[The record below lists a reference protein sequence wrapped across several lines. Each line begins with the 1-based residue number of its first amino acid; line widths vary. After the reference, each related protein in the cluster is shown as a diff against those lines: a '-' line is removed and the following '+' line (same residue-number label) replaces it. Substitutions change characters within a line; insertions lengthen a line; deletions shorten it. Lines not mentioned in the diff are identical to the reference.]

1 MKLLRIWAVLLAL
14 SLMIVEVWRS
24 WGAGRELV
32 FVIDDQIMGAMLIAS
47 AYLLKQQ
54 TLRRRAFFSAA
65 WAVNVGMLY
74 GSFFGKVVNPADAE
88 PGNWDV
94 NILTG
99 LIGLAFVS
107 AIIGMIASIILP
119 QQGSRYEQTG

>member
-54 TLRRRAFFSAA
+54 TLRRRAIYTAA
-65 WAVNVGMLY
+65 
-74 GSFFGKVVNPADAE
+74 
-88 PGNWDV
+88 
-94 NILTG
+94 
-99 LIGLAFVS
+99 
-107 AIIGMIASIILP
+107 
-119 QQGSRYEQTG
+119 